1 MPLPSVFFAWMH
13 KNITK
18 FILCPNFPVHSRCRC
33 LSVCHHYFPC
43 SPAHPGSWRISRWI
57 MGCRVSAQVA
67 LISFLWSALLREENC
82 CVLQVEIWIIVLL
95 KILVMYY
102 ASWFCHDFRHSFCH
116 VFLLVI
122 LVWSLWFEFV
132 SFGSVFC
139 DWNNCLNFCLFSPPS
154 INSFSNTLV
163 CFASCLL
170 FFLQLSHLENVDNC
184 SVCLG

>member
-1 MPLPSVFFAWMH
+1 MLLAAL
-13 KNITK
+13 KCNIK
-18 FILCPNFPVHSRCRC
+18 SPQ
-33 LSVCHHYFPC
+33 HYFPC

-82 CVLQVEIWIIVLL
+82 CVLQVEIWIIALL

-132 SFGSVFC
+132 SFSSVFC
-139 DWNNCLNFCLFSPPS
+139 DWINCLNFALFLPLASIPSLTRLFALPLVCLFFCSWVTWKMS
-154 INSFSNTLV
+154 IIVLSVL
-163 CFASCLL
+163 AKLPCLL
-170 FFLQLSHLENVDNC
+170 QIS
-184 SVCLG
+184 

>member
-1 MPLPSVFFAWMH
+1 MYGLLSSNGSKRMFFFRFD
-13 KNITK
+13 N
-18 FILCPNFPVHSRCRC
+18 
-33 LSVCHHYFPC
+33 HYFTC

-139 DWNNCLNFCLFSPPS
+139 DWNNCLNFAFFLPLASIPSLTRLFALP
-154 INSFSNTLV
+154 LV
-163 CFASCLL
+163 CFFFCSWVTWKMSIIVLSVLAKLPCLL
-170 FFLQLSHLENVDNC
+170 QIS
-184 SVCLG
+184 

>member
-1 MPLPSVFFAWMH
+1 MNRKWRTKILPFPS
-13 KNITK
+13 K
-18 FILCPNFPVHSRCRC
+18 FWHRSMALV
-33 LSVCHHYFPC
+33 YFTC

-82 CVLQVEIWIIVLL
+82 CVLQVEIWIIALL

-132 SFGSVFC
+132 SFSSVFC
-139 DWNNCLNFCLFSPPS
+139 DWINCLNFALFLPLASIPSLTRLFALPLVCLFFCSWD
-154 INSFSNTLV
+154 
-163 CFASCLL
+163 
-170 FFLQLSHLENVDNC
+170 LSHLEKMSIIVL
-184 SVCLG
+184 SVLAKLPCLLQIS